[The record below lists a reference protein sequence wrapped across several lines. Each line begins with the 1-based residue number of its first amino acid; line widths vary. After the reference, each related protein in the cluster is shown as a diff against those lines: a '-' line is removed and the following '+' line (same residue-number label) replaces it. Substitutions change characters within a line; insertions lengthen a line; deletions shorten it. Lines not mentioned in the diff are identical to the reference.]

1 MGIWLKHDVITIVN
15 APLDSVWN
23 TWSDLNSMPLW
34 MSWIE
39 SVKTVDQ
46 KTSTLPDLTEWTLA
60 ANGFKFK
67 WKAQITE
74 RIEGQKLKW
83 ESIGGLPTKGS
94 VIFDENNEVLTTVNL
109 SVTYELPKMIARIME
124 ENILG
129 KMVTNELQANID
141 RFKNLVEK
149 NYMSEQSNS
158 TNV

>member
-1 MGIWLKHDVITIVN
+1 MGIWLEHNVITIVN
-15 APLDSVWN
+15 APLDNVWK
-23 TWSDLNSMPLW
+23 TWSDLDSMPLW

-39 SVKTVDQ
+39 SVRTVDQ
-46 KTSTLPDLTEWTLA
+46 NTSTLPDLTEWTLA

-74 RIEGQKLKW
+74 RIEMQKLKW

-94 VIFDENNEVLTTVNL
+94 VIFSEDNQNITSVDL

-129 KMVTNELQANID
+129 KMVTKELQANID
-141 RFKNLVEK
+141 RFKDLVENNYKK
-149 NYMSEQSNS
+149 NI
-158 TNV
+158 

>member
-1 MGIWLKHDVITIVN
+1 MGTWLKHEVKTVVQ
-15 APLDSVWN
+15 APLDNVWN
-23 TWSDLNSMPLW
+23 TWSDLDSMSLW

-46 KTSTLPDLTEWTLA
+46 ETSTLPDLTEWTLA

-74 RIEGQKLKW
+74 RVDKSKLKW
-83 ESIGGLPTKGS
+83 KSIGGLPTEGS
-94 VIFDENNEVLTTVNL
+94 VVFQSTSTESTSVNL
-109 SVTYELPKMIARIME
+109 SITYELPKMIARFME

-141 RFKNLVEK
+141 RFKELVEK
-149 NYMSEQSNS
+149 NYKKELSN
-158 TNV
+158 

>member
-1 MGIWLKHDVITIVN
+1 MGIWLKHNVTTTVK
-15 APLDSVWN
+15 APLDNVWH
-23 TWSDLNSMPLW
+23 TWSDMDSMPLW

-39 SVKTVDQ
+39 SVKTIDQ
-46 KTSTLPDLTEWTLA
+46 NTSTLPDLTEWTLA

-74 RIEGQKLKW
+74 RIDKQKLKW

-94 VIFDENNEVLTTVNL
+94 VVFSEDNSNQTIVNL
-109 SVTYELPKMIARIME
+109 SVTYELPKMIARFME

-141 RFKNLVEK
+141 RFKDLVEN
-149 NYMSEQSNS
+149 NYNNDISIIN
-158 TNV
+158 T

>member
-1 MGIWLKHDVITIVN
+1 MGIWLKHDVITKVN
-15 APLDSVWN
+15 APLESVWH
-23 TWSDLNSMPLW
+23 TWSDLDSMPLW

-39 SVKTVDQ
+39 SVKTIDQ
-46 KTSTLPDLTEWTLA
+46 QTSTLPDLTEWTLA
-60 ANGFKFK
+60 ANGFRFK

-74 RIEGQKLKW
+74 RIEWQKLKW

-94 VIFDENNEVLTTVNL
+94 VLFNSEEMNATSVNL
-109 SVTYELPKMIARIME
+109 SVTYELPKMIARLME

-149 NYMSEQSNS
+149 NHSSKQIN
-158 TNV
+158 

>member
-1 MGIWLKHDVITIVN
+1 MGTWLKHEVITVIQ
-15 APLDSVWN
+15 APLDNVWN
-23 TWSDLNSMPLW
+23 TWSDLDSMSLW

-46 KTSTLPDLTEWTLA
+46 ETSTLPDLTEWTLA

-74 RIEGQKLKW
+74 RVDKSKLKW
-83 ESIGGLPTKGS
+83 KSIGGLPTEGS
-94 VIFDENNEVLTTVNL
+94 VVFQSKSTESTSVNL
-109 SVTYELPKMIARIME
+109 SITYELPKMIARFME

-141 RFKNLVEK
+141 RFKELVEK
-149 NYMSEQSNS
+149 NYKKELSN
-158 TNV
+158 